1 MEIVAV
7 YGSWKLTI
15 CGLKCF
21 SGISEAGGDFEEG
34 ADQEDS
40 Q

>member
-7 YGSWKLTI
+7 YGSWKLT
-15 CGLKCF
+15 GLKCF